1 MGTFHHDT
9 HPLHGITCV
18 VDTQSPRVYV
28 GRVDSADAR
37 GIHLLDV
44 DVFDEKPGGETKAQ
58 FVARTARVGPWKR
71 HDRVTVPVAEV
82 ASVTRLSDVPTD

>member
-1 MGTFHHDT
+1 LGTFHHDT

-18 VDTQSPRVYV
+18 VDTTGPRVYV

-37 GIHLLDV
+37 GVHLLDV

-58 FVARTARVGPWKR
+58 FVERTARVGPWKR
-71 HDRVTVPVAEV
+71 LDRVTVSHADV
-82 ASVTRLSDVPTD
+82 ASVRRLGDEPTA